1 MLAVESIVTCVHICM
16 SSLLQVACGGCHMIV
31 MAKLKTENGD
41 VESEDEEQ
49 EANKLMLNGTLR
61 DSNDLT
67 LDRTFSARDRRR
79 NAVSRV
85 SR

>member
-1 MLAVESIVTCVHICM
+1 
-16 SSLLQVACGGCHMIV
+16 MIV
-31 MAKLKTENGD
+31 MARLKTENGD

>member
-1 MLAVESIVTCVHICM
+1 MIVT
-16 SSLLQVACGGCHMIV
+16 AR
-31 MAKLKTENGD
+31 LKTENGD
-41 VESEDEEQ
+41 AESEDEEE

-67 LDRTFSARDRRR
+67 LNRTFSARDRRR

-85 SR
+85 SH

>member
-1 MLAVESIVTCVHICM
+1 MIVT
-16 SSLLQVACGGCHMIV
+16 AR
-31 MAKLKTENGD
+31 LKTENGD
-41 VESEDEEQ
+41 AESEDEEE

-67 LDRTFSARDRRR
+67 LNRTFSARDRRR

>member
-1 MLAVESIVTCVHICM
+1 
-16 SSLLQVACGGCHMIV
+16 MIV

>member
-1 MLAVESIVTCVHICM
+1 MIVT
-16 SSLLQVACGGCHMIV
+16 AR
-31 MAKLKTENGD
+31 LKTENGEA
-41 VESEDEEQ
+41 ESEDEEE

-67 LDRTFSARDRRR
+67 LNRTFSARDRRR

>member
-1 MLAVESIVTCVHICM
+1 MIVT
-16 SSLLQVACGGCHMIV
+16 AR
-31 MAKLKTENGD
+31 LKTENGEA
-41 VESEDEEQ
+41 ESEDEEE

-67 LDRTFSARDRRR
+67 LNRTFSARDRRR

-85 SR
+85 SC

>member
-1 MLAVESIVTCVHICM
+1 MIVT
-16 SSLLQVACGGCHMIV
+16 AR
-31 MAKLKTENGD
+31 LKTENGD
-41 VESEDEEQ
+41 GESEDEEE

-67 LDRTFSARDRRR
+67 LNRTFSARDRRR